1 MNYNYS
7 QNQQLMGAQFQ
18 GQGQNQQ
25 PYIPQNQSQT
35 LIPMQTQMPV
45 APMPFFM
52 QSQGAVFNINSSN
65 EAQNIPAQ
73 VGLVNVGVCLREN
86 TLYLK
91 SIQNGAPVLMT
102 YRISPIDENSQQ
114 DETNKKIA
122 TILEDY
128 DVRLKKIE
136 QSLISKNETK
146 GGPAQWQL

>member
-1 MNYNYS
+1 MNYNYP

-18 GQGQNQQ
+18 GQAQNQQ
-25 PYIPQNQSQT
+25 SYMPQNQSQMSM
-35 LIPMQTQMPV
+35 PMQMQMPV
-45 APMPFFM
+45 APTPFFM

-73 VGLVNVGVCLREN
+73 VGLVNVGICLREN

-102 YRISPIDENSQQ
+102 YRISPIDENGQQ

-128 DVRLKKIE
+128 DARLKKIE
-136 QSLISKNETK
+136 QSLISKNDTK